1 MSVTDLRAR
10 DRAPADE
17 LQEQRV
23 ELAAAFRL
31 AVRFGWHESVAN
43 HFSLAVSDD
52 GSRFL
57 INPRWRHFSGI
68 RASELL
74 LVDANDDST
83 MGREDAPDET
93 AWGLHGAIHR
103 NHRQAR
109 CVLHCHPRYGT
120 VLASLKDSGIPPIDQ
135 NTMRFY
141 ERVGIDEDYGGMALG
156 SEAARA
162 CAMLEKTPVL
172 VMGNHGVLVT
182 GSSVAAAFDELYY
195 LERACETLVLAYM
208 TQKELRVATP
218 EVARRTCQQW
228 HRGDGSFARSH
239 FGELRR
245 ILDRE
250 EPDYKD

>member
-1 MSVTDLRAR
+1 MSVTDIRPR
-10 DRAPADE
+10 DS
-17 LQEQRV
+17 LQDAGLQQARV

-83 MGREDAPDET
+83 MARADAPDET

-103 NHRQAR
+103 KHSHAR

-120 VLASLKDSGIPPIDQ
+120 VLAALKDSGIPPIDQ

-156 SEAARA
+156 SEAERA
-162 CAMLEKTPVL
+162 CSMLQKTPVL

-182 GSSVAAAFDELYY
+182 GTSVAAALDELYY
-195 LERACETLVLAYM
+195 LERACETLILAYQ
-208 TQKELRVATP
+208 TQKELRVASP
-218 EVARRTCQQW
+218 DVARRTCAQW

-239 FGELRR
+239 FAELRR

-250 EPDYKD
+250 EPDYQH